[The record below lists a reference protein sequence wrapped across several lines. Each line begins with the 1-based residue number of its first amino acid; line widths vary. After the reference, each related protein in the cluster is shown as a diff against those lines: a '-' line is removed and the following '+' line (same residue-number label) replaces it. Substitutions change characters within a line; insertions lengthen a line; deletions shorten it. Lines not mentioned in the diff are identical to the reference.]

1 MPAFYTPQL
10 ARSPIFY
17 KSAAALAE
25 KFTYS
30 IYIYTGHYTT
40 NKPST
45 ATYTITKDKIADVVE
60 VGTTTSTTTNKLVDS
75 VKLFTETVEAGDL
88 VYNTTDNT
96 IAIVSSVDSD
106 TTLTLD
112 TDIIV
117 SGEGYKIFSKTSA
130 SIEVAELIRDYFK
143 TEYYNLAVDGIW
155 VDIDVTAQI
164 TSGTTTATTANKLV
178 DTDNNFIRKLLPSS
192 FTLTVNNITDDT
204 SATVSAVDDDNTLS
218 VSSDIFESGEEYTI
232 TMSST
237 ASNGTA
243 WITLDGYGF
252 FKDGLNPGNSV
263 VAQKQALMTNSKIY
277 FIKGKDI
284 IIPVYSPLQST
295 LDFGITGSSTVAW
308 NAVDNFWNTY
318 AQGWGTI
325 VDDIKIKDGDVQDS
339 GTADGTTTNKLV
351 DSSQD
356 FLTTV
361 KVGMTV
367 YNTTD
372 STFTN
377 VTAVDSD
384 TQLTLADDI
393 MASGEN
399 YEIQNGRSLD
409 KIQYVVISETDNFT
423 GGTVTITDG
432 VGLSL
437 SETITLEELDCS
449 KYTAYRV
456 IFYNRYGALQDIIF
470 DRKSVKNL
478 ETSSDEFKRSTV
490 NFNLASFS
498 YDTYKAQKQRIDI
511 QGTESLV
518 LNTSFLDEGISDPI
532 QELLMSQQIWV
543 DEGIEN
549 TQSSI
554 HPVIIR
560 SSSVE
565 KKTSVNNKLVSYTIE
580 FEYAND
586 KIQNIR

>member
-40 NKPST
+40 NKPAT

-60 VGTTTSTTTNKLVDS
+60 VGTTTSTTTNKLIDS
-75 VKLFTETVEAGDL
+75 VKLFTETIEAGDL

-112 TDIIV
+112 TDIMV

-178 DTDNNFIRKLLPSS
+178 DTNNNFIRKLLPSS
-192 FTLTVNNITDDT
+192 FTLTVNNVTDDT

-263 VAQKQALMTNSKIY
+263 VAQKQALMTNNKIY
-277 FIKGKDI
+277 FIEGKDI

-295 LDFGITGSSTVAW
+295 LRFSVGGVSDVYW
-308 NAVDNFWNTY
+308 NLVDEFWNTY
-318 AQGWGTI
+318 SSGWGTLI
-325 VDDIKIKDGDVQDS
+325 SDIKVTDGDIQDS

-367 YNTTD
+367 YNTTE

-393 MASGEN
+393 MISGDG
-399 YEIQNGRSLD
+399 YEIHNGKSSD
-409 KIQYVVISETDNFT
+409 KIQYVVISETDNFS
-423 GGTVTITDG
+423 GGTVSITDG

-437 SETITLEELDCS
+437 TQTITLEELDCS

-470 DRKSVKNL
+470 DRKSIKNL

-498 YDTYKAQKQRIDI
+498 YDTYKAQKQRVDI

-543 DEGIEN
+543 DEGIQN

-554 HPVIIR
+554 HPVIIK

>member
-40 NKPST
+40 NKPAT

-60 VGTTTSTTTNKLVDS
+60 VGTTTSTTTNKLIDS

-88 VYNTTDNT
+88 VYNTTDDT

-112 TDIIV
+112 TDIMV
-117 SGEGYKIFSKTSA
+117 SGDGYKIFSKTSA

-143 TEYYNLAVDGIW
+143 TEYYNLAVDGVW
-155 VDIDVTAQI
+155 VEIDTTVQI

-178 DTDNNFIRKLLPSS
+178 DTNNTFIRKLLPSS
-192 FTLTVNNITDDT
+192 FTLTANNTTDAT

-218 VSSDIFESGEEYTI
+218 VSSDIFESGDSYTI
-232 TMSST
+232 NMSAT
-237 ASNGTA
+237 ASNGTP
-243 WITLDGYGF
+243 WIALDGYGF
-252 FKDGLNPGNSV
+252 FKDGLNPGSSV
-263 VAQKQALMTNSKIY
+263 VSQQQVLMTNDKIY
-277 FIKGKDI
+277 YIKGKDI
-284 IIPVYSPLQST
+284 IIPVYAPLQST
-295 LDFGITGSSTVAW
+295 LEFTVGGVADVYW
-308 NAVDNFWNTY
+308 NAVDEFWNTY
-318 AQGWGTI
+318 SSGWGTL
-325 VDDIKIKDGDVQDS
+325 VQDVKVKDGDVQDS

-384 TQLTLADDI
+384 TQLSLADDI
-393 MASGEN
+393 MASGED
-399 YEIQNGRSLD
+399 YEIQDGRSTD
-409 KIQYVVISETDNFT
+409 KIQYVVISGTDDFE
-423 GGTVTITDG
+423 GGTVTVTDG

-437 SETITLEELDCS
+437 TQTITLEELDCS

-518 LNTSFLDEGISDPI
+518 LNTSFLDEEISDPI
-532 QELLMSQQIWV
+532 QELLMSQQIWI
-543 DEGIEN
+543 DEGIQN

-560 SSSVE
+560 SSSLE